1 MSRKKPN
8 IVFLLS
14 DDHGAW
20 ALGSSGNKEIITPN
34 LDKLAEEGMRFEN
47 FFCASPVCSPARASL
62 LTGRIP
68 SQHGVLDWI
77 RDDNEKQEEIEYMAG
92 QTAYTDLLAKEGYVC
107 GLSGKWHLGKASVPQ
122 KSFSHW
128 FAHKSGGG
136 PYYGAPFYRDGR
148 LYKERGYVTDV
159 ITDDAI
165 GFLREY
171 AHKEPFYLH
180 VGYTAPHSP
189 WVNNHPKEFTD
200 LYRDCPFLSCPMEG
214 LHPDSIYLTKEVM
227 EDLRANQTGY
237 YAAVTAM
244 DSNIG
249 RLLAEL
255 DTLGIR
261 EETLVIF
268 SGDNGFSCGHHG
280 FWGKGNGT
288 FPINMYESSVKVPL
302 IINQPG
308 VIKSGAVNTSLLS
321 AYDFMPTLLDYAGIL
336 DWRPVE
342 NQEIRQVRPGEE
354 MEGKKDDM
362 PVNSKESMDKRS
374 GVPKRL
380 PGKSFLPALLGQP
393 FEQDESIVVMDEY
406 GPNRMIRGTR
416 YKFIKRY
423 PYGPNELYDLK
434 EDPCEKNNLLLTG
447 EKEWENLKEAM
458 DYRLEQWYLKYVNP
472 EIDGA
477 KEAVYGSGQVNLAGL
492 WSRGERSHSCDDYIM
507 EKLKRS

>member
-1 MSRKKPN
+1 MNRKKPN
-8 IVFLLS
+8 IIFLLS

-34 LDKLAEEGMRFEN
+34 LDKLAAEGLRFEN
-47 FFCASPVCSPARASL
+47 FFCASPVCSPARATL

-77 RDDNEKQEEIEYMAG
+77 KDGNEKQGEIEYMVG

-107 GLSGKWHLGKASVPQ
+107 GLSGKWHLGKSSVPQ

-136 PYYGAPFYRDGR
+136 PYYGAPFYRDGK
-148 LYKERGYVTDV
+148 LGKESGYVTDV

-165 GFLREY
+165 GFLRER

-189 WVNNHPKEFTD
+189 WVNNHPKEYTD
-200 LYRDCPFLSCPMEG
+200 LYKDCPFLSCPMEG
-214 LHPDSIYLTKEVM
+214 LHPDSIYLTEEVM
-227 EDLRANQTGY
+227 KDMRANQIGY

-249 RLLAEL
+249 RILSEL
-255 DTLGIR
+255 DSLGIR
-261 EETLVIF
+261 EETMVIF

-288 FPINMYESSVKVPL
+288 FPINLYESSVKVPL
-302 IINQPG
+302 IVNQPG
-308 VIKSGAVNTSLLS
+308 VIKPGRSASLVSG
-321 AYDFMPTLLDYAGIL
+321 YDFMPTILDYAGIR
-336 DWRPVE
+336 DWRP
-342 NQEIRQVRPGEE
+342 EE
-354 MEGKKDDM
+354 MEGGTENVPDR
-362 PVNSKESMDKRS
+362 EQRE
-374 GVPKRL
+374 GIPKRL
-380 PGKSFLPALLGQP
+380 PGKSFLPAILGQP
-393 FEQDESIVVMDEY
+393 FEQDEAIVVMDEY

-423 PYGPNELYDLK
+423 PYGPNELYDLLK
-434 EDPCEKNNLLLTG
+434 DPGERNNLLLTG
-447 EKEWENLKEAM
+447 EKKWEDLKESM

-472 EIDGA
+472 QIDGA
-477 KEAVYGSGQVNLAGL
+477 KESVYGCGQVNLAGL
-492 WSRGERSHSCDDYIM
+492 WSQGETSYGCDEYIDK
-507 EKLKRS
+507 KLKRS